1 MRVRGAVA
9 WGAAASLLLALSG
22 CSLLDGDDPETEPP
36 SSGPTDGQGEHP
48 SGQPTIP
55 PQLLECGDPA
65 GKGGDSEETEG
76 DDPVEL
82 TDALV
87 ASDASWD
94 VPAGYESATGYYDDL
109 DYEQRMFMHTYVP
122 TAPGYDTLDLVG
134 VLGYDG
140 LDWGQLAQECGQVPL
155 EAMLERV
162 AEYQD
167 LLDAEP
173 LDEAELTEVG
183 GLPAVTQTMR
193 IPSYDFRGYW
203 LFSQTELLFIG
214 CQWTSQDA
222 QAEIESSCAD
232 LVATVQVG

>member
-1 MRVRGAVA
+1 MRGGRLPA
-9 WGAAASLLLALSG
+9 WGAAAVVLAGVTG
-22 CSLLDGDDPETEPP
+22 CSLLGPDETPPEPTTA
-36 SSGPTDGQGEHP
+36 GPTSSEQP
-48 SGQPTIP
+48 SGRPTIP

-65 GKGGDSEETEG
+65 GKSGADGGTDG

-82 TDALV
+82 TDAHV
-87 ASDASWD
+87 ASGASWD
-94 VPAGYESATGYYDDL
+94 VPAGYESASGYYDDL

-122 TAPGYDTLDLVG
+122 SAPGYHTLDLVG

-155 EAMLERV
+155 DAMLERV
-162 AEYQD
+162 AEYQE
-167 LLDAEP
+167 LLDSEP

-214 CQWTSQDA
+214 CQWTSESA
-222 QAEIESSCAD
+222 RAEVEASCAD
-232 LVATVQVG
+232 LVSTVQVG